1 MGAKETL
8 QKIADRKALEIQSLQ
23 IQLGE
28 ARAYHHA
35 IQDAIKA
42 LPREQSELGEDY
54 SLREGTAIAE
64 ARQILASAGRPLHIL
79 EILKRMGRQ
88 TDKPNRVS
96 LSGSLSAY
104 VRKNQVFRKTGPN
117 TFSLIS
123 RVEGEKNA
131 LTTPSEEFP
140 LGFGNVLDPT
150 AQPSEISPFQT
161 GTPFAPFS
169 EQSDSR
175 SLDSPGSTAQPKTE
189 AIRESVATALESA
202 GHASAAEMLRTGM
215 WSIDGDRFR
224 IEVPG
229 MGRKMLSLTVNAAA
243 ERTIRQALG
252 QAGVSTQFSVVP
264 SRDFLSP
271 DTRTP

>member
-8 QKIADRKALEIQSLQ
+8 QRIADRKALEIQSLQ
-23 IQLGE
+23 IQLAE
-28 ARAYHHA
+28 ARAYHQA
-35 IQDAIKA
+35 IQDAIRA

-79 EILKRMGRQ
+79 EILKRMGRE

-104 VRKNQVFRKTGPN
+104 VRKSQVFRKTAPN

-123 RVEGEKNA
+123 RADGEKNISPA
-131 LTTPSEEFP
+131 PAEEFP

-150 AQPSEISPFQT
+150 AQASEISPEKT
-161 GTPFAPFS
+161 ETTFAPAS
-169 EQSDSR
+169 ERPDSKL
-175 SLDSPGSTAQPKTE
+175 LDSPGAAKKPNTE

-202 GHASAAEMLRTGM
+202 GHVSAAHMLRTGI
-215 WSIDGDRFR
+215 WSIDGDRLR
-224 IEVPG
+224 IEIPG
-229 MGRKMLSLTVNAAA
+229 MGRKMIALTVNAAA
-243 ERTIRQALG
+243 ERIIRLALG
-252 QAGVSTQFSVVP
+252 QAGLPAQFSVAP
-264 SRDFLSP
+264 YRDLLSP
-271 DTRTP
+271 ETRTS